1 MCCKLLANAKWTD
14 IRSPDKCQQCCS
26 VFSGH
31 VNSRTDEGAALDW
44 HCQCLLAVHDNRN
57 DDDNA
62 DDAPDDNDAVGEHDV
77 DVDGDGDARWRWR
90 GQQRERQHQCQ
101 HSKRA
106 PLSLIFFHFFPSRSL
121 SLRVFHYSLLCL
133 LSLSLSSTKSSFYA
147 NFCVPSQ

>member
-44 HCQCLLAVHDNRN
+44 HCQCLLPVHDNRN

-77 DVDGDGDARWRWR
+77 DVDGDGDADDD
-90 GQQRERQHQCQ
+90 GEDNNENDNINV
-101 HSKRA
+101 SIA
-106 PLSLIFFHFFPSRSL
+106 N
-121 SLRVFHYSLLCL
+121 VLLFL
-133 LSLSLSSTKSSFYA
+133 
-147 NFCVPSQ
+147 